1 MGTEQPSD
9 YYDAIYIRAKKYNRH
24 YTGVRWL
31 PLFEKASE
39 KIKGSVLELGC
50 GVGQFANLIHD
61 KGVKKYTGIDFSKEA
76 IDRCKRLKLSGYEFY
91 QDDVY
96 ECLKMGLFD
105 TIVALETFEHL
116 DDLRV
121 INLISKGKRLVVSL
135 PTFGSESHLIWF
147 QSSEEIVKRYKEVI
161 RIDYIKRIEDWFL
174 FSGEKI

>member
-1 MGTEQPSD
+1 MGTEQPST
-9 YYDAIYIRAKKYNRH
+9 YYDAIYSKAKKYNRH

-31 PLFEKASE
+31 PLFEKAATL
-39 KIKGSVLELGC
+39 IQGSIFEIGC

-61 KGVKKYTGIDFSKEA
+61 KGVKQYTGIDFSKEA
-76 IDRCKRLKLSGYEFY
+76 IDRCKRLNLKGYDFY

-96 ECLKMGLFD
+96 GCLEIDLFD

-121 INLISKGKRLVVSL
+121 INTIPKGKKLVISL

-147 QSSEEIVKRYKEVI
+147 SSADEIIKRYKSVI
-161 RIDYIKRIEDWFL
+161 KIDYIERISDWFL
-174 FSGEKI
+174 FSGVKI